1 LCNTTVEIPDNLK
14 WQRVD
19 CCHLPAWGLLLR
31 HTYVWSRVKQDLHAL
46 VAHLFKRS
54 SATVHYS
61 QPLHSVQF
69 VLQRIEDG
77 ILQKLVLILLITTDT
92 TSKVSST
99 CAVPAVVAN
108 CEDYQPWPN
117 RQQQT
122 LQCFLSIIQNQ
133 QFYA

>member
-1 LCNTTVEIPDNLK
+1 MAEG
-14 WQRVD
+14 
-19 CCHLPAWGLLLR
+19 GLLPPPCLG
-31 HTYVWSRVKQDLHAL
+31 TVAETWSRVKLDLQNAL

-61 QPLHSVQF
+61 QPLYSVQF

-92 TSKVSST
+92 TSKVIST

-108 CEDYQPWPN
+108 CEDYQPCPN

-122 LQCFLSIIQNQ
+122 LQFFLSSIQNQ